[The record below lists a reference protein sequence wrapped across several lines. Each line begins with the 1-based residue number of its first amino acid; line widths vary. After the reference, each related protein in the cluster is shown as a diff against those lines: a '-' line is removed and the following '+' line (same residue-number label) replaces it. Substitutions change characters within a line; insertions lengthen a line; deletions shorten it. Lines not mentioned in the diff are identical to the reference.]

1 MTQLPSIS
9 AIVLSGVS
17 ITGAAASAE
26 DAATVHL
33 DVAYLAAPT
42 DWCPADKSVPMTVTM
57 NGPDIIRGPEDFPRG
72 VTVRRGSEVTYVDG
86 EHTNSF
92 ARDEDFV
99 GPNAEVIGRFSAEF
113 QSCFSAFGGNSSS
126 GTWTLLG
133 LDGVILESGVFEDG
147 YLSSPS
153 SVPFFRAV
161 TGAGSSKAYYAKF
174 GEARLFTATR
184 PVAETKQTFL
194 AEPAKE

>member
-1 MTQLPSIS
+1 M

-42 DWCPADKSVPMTVTM
+42 DWCPAKAGVPMTVIM
-57 NGPDIIRGPEDFPRG
+57 NGPDIIRGPEDFPRR

-86 EHTNSF
+86 ESTISF

-99 GPNAEVIGRFSAEF
+99 GPNAEVVGRFSAEF
-113 QSCFSAFGGNSSS
+113 QSCFSAFGDNRAS
-126 GTWTLLG
+126 GSWTIVG
-133 LDGVILESGVFEDG
+133 LDSVVSETGTFEDE
-147 YLSSPS
+147 YLSFSFDG
-153 SVPFFRAV
+153 PFFRPV
-161 TGAGSSKAYYAKF
+161 TGSPKAYYAKF
-174 GEARLFTATR
+174 GDFRLFTAAR
-184 PVAETKQTFL
+184 PVAETKQIFL